1 MNPASG
7 SLETTFPRGMTAV
20 GIFLLFGAVMA
31 LTAGIALVWPGTILD
46 RMWILNPRAYQQLAP
61 FGKTLGIPF
70 LLLSVALGSAT
81 AGWFNRRRWGW
92 RLAVFIIVTQVLG
105 DLVNVLMGRVIEGG
119 VGIAV
124 AGALLLY
131 LLRANVKAVFETNTL
146 PK

>member
-1 MNPASG
+1 
-7 SLETTFPRGMTAV
+7 MTAI
-20 GIFLLFGAVMA
+20 GIFLFFGTAMA
-31 LTAGIALVWPGTILD
+31 FLAGTTLVWPGTILD

-70 LLLSVALGSAT
+70 LLLSIALGSAT

-92 RLAVFIIVTQVLG
+92 RLAVFIIATQVLG

-131 LLRANVKAVFETNTL
+131 LLRANVKAVFEANTL

>member
-1 MNPASG
+1 MK
-7 SLETTFPRGMTAV
+7 AV

-31 LTAGIALVWPGTILD
+31 PIAGIALVWPGTILD

-70 LLLSVALGSAT
+70 LLLSVALGSA
-81 AGWFNRRRWGW
+81 AVGWFNRRRWGW
-92 RLAVFIIVTQVLG
+92 RLAVFIIATQVFG
-105 DLVNVLMGRVIEGG
+105 DLVNVLMGRVLEGG

-131 LLRANVKAVFETNTL
+131 LLRANVKAVLRLIPCPSEKPNQIVHAEK
-146 PK
+146 P

>member
-1 MNPASG
+1 
-7 SLETTFPRGMTAV
+7 MTAV

-46 RMWILNPRAYQQLAP
+46 RMWVLNPRAYQQLAP

-70 LLLSVALGSAT
+70 LLLSVALGCSAS
-81 AGWFNRRRWGW
+81 AGWFNRRRWGC
-92 RLAVFIIVTQVLG
+92 RLAVCIIATQVLG
-105 DLVNVLMGRVIEGG
+105 DLANVLMGRVIEGG
-119 VGIAV
+119 VGIAL

-131 LLRANVKAVFETNTL
+131 LLRANVKAVFEANTL

>member
-1 MNPASG
+1 MNPTLG
-7 SLETTFPRGMTAV
+7 SSEKGTPRGMTAI
-20 GIFLLFGAVMA
+20 GIFLFFGTAMA
-31 LTAGIALVWPGTILD
+31 FLAGTTLVWPGTILD

-70 LLLSVALGSAT
+70 LLLSIALGSAT

-92 RLAVFIIVTQVLG
+92 RLAVFIIATQVLG

-131 LLRANVKAVFETNTL
+131 LLRANVKAVFEANTL

>member
-20 GIFLLFGAVMA
+20 GIFLLFGALMA
-31 LTAGIALVWPGTILD
+31 LIAGIALVWPGTILD

-81 AGWFNRRRWGW
+81 VGWFNRRRWGW
-92 RLAVFIIVTQVLG
+92 RLAVFIIATQVLG

-131 LLRANVKAVFETNTL
+131 LLRANVKAVFEANTL